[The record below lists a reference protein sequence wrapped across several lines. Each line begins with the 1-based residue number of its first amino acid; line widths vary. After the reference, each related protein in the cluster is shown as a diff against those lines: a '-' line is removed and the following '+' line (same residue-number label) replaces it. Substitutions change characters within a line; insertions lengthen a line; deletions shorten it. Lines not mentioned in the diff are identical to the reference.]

1 MMQTL
6 QWFQNSRFRHIAE
19 QWASIIS
26 HCTVHT
32 LLLQETVQYCTALG
46 ECEEGVPSYMCVRA
60 DADYATFYAPCK
72 TLMHCVDVKF
82 SGRKGVSSAGNIV
95 WGWGF
100 HTGRIQ
106 MRWLKLST
114 FNFKADKY
122 WADPPLIPAAHNL
135 HSFPDDFL
143 SLRIILP
150 LLMLLLLVFLKYC
163 FKKEKYCQPSSALL
177 VAKLGGQI
185 LWEEECQH

>member
-19 QWASIIS
+19 QWASTIS

-72 TLMHCVDVKF
+72 TLMHWVDVKF

-100 HTGRIQ
+100 HTGRKQ
-106 MRWLKLST
+106 MRWLKLLT

-122 WADPPLIPAAHNL
+122 WADPPFIPAAHNL
-135 HSFPDDFL
+135 SNSFPDDFCL
-143 SLRIILP
+143 S
-150 LLMLLLLVFLKYC
+150 VSSCHCWCFYC
-163 FKKEKYCQPSSALL
+163 WCF
-177 VAKLGGQI
+177 
-185 LWEEECQH
+185 